1 MPPLVDATGLA
12 PWYDLDEDGV
22 PGIRLD
28 GDFYPFV
35 AHGNTLNIDEEP
47 EKGTKQ

>member
-1 MPPLVDATGLA
+1 MDEPRLP

-35 AHGNTLNIDEEP
+35 AHGNTLNLDEEP
-47 EKGTKQ
+47 TSATPPT